1 MKLLVDTDAFCKLGL
16 TGLLADTLKIF
27 EVELDDCGRLPA
39 LPQMLRKGRL
49 RKLYGEKACDD
60 LISDAEA
67 IPVIHQPN
75 VQWLDKLVS
84 ISDIDPGE
92 TQIFAAAAES
102 SLIVLSGD
110 KRALRALKGLD
121 DFVNALAGRVVVLEA
136 VFIRLCDQ
144 IGYQQL
150 RSRIAPLFGCDK
162 VVDICFSAGN
172 SDPRACLVSYYESL
186 VAEVDPL
193 ILWHPAAGE
202 RT

>member
-144 IGYQQL
+144 IGINNCDRGLLRFLGATRSSTFAFQL
-150 RSRIAPLFGCDK
+150 GIPTRVR
-162 VVDICFSAGN
+162 
-172 SDPRACLVSYYESL
+172 VSY
-186 VAEVDPL
+186 
-193 ILWHPAAGE
+193 
-202 RT
+202 RTTSP